1 MLVILQEIYKLCQGL
16 IAQYV
21 AAVRAEERRELVSG
35 GCLWQKTESWKMA
48 RRVAW

>member
-35 GCLWQKTESWKMA
+35 GCLWQKTKSWKMA